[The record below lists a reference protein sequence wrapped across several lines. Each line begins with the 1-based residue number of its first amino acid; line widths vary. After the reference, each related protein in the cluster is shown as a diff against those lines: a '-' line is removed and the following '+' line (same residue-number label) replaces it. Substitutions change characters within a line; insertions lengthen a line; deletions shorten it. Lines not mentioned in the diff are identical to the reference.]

1 MYFQTI
7 LTLLSYKVD
16 FLNHFLYTLIRISTR
31 YVLERV
37 WGMEQKDK
45 RDFSYLFIIFA
56 VLCAAFT
63 SIKVALMSDF
73 WIDDKVAEL
82 FSHVPESVIPIFITI
97 TEMGDKKGIG
107 IVALLMLAWL
117 LLKKRNY
124 VGAAALALSIA
135 LGNEVSKLLK
145 GLFERPRPDLEH
157 LVLVKS
163 YSFPSGHAMVGMI
176 VYFMIAYLLM
186 EEAKS
191 KAGRIMIAV
200 ITAILLLLIGASRV
214 ILHVHYPT
222 DVLGGYALGYLWV
235 VIWIL
240 LYNYFKKRI
249 K

>member
-1 MYFQTI
+1 
-7 LTLLSYKVD
+7 
-16 FLNHFLYTLIRISTR
+16 
-31 YVLERV
+31 
-37 WGMEQKDK
+37 MEQKDK
-45 RDFSYLFIIFA
+45 KDFSYLFIFFA
-56 VLCAAFT
+56 VLCASFT

-82 FSHVPESVIPIFITI
+82 FSPVPDSVIPIFITI

-176 VYFMIAYLLM
+176 VYFMIAYLLV
-186 EEAKS
+186 EDAKS
-191 KAGRIMIAV
+191 KAGRITIAV

-240 LYNYFKKRI
+240 LYNYYKKRI